1 MNAVGTAR
9 GLTVEQF
16 FERAAMRGE
25 RIAAGVRLWLVAAM
39 LVELF
44 GENHRELLAGET
56 KYVLRTIDY
65 ALALAFSIYTLWRL
79 RQPSPPKALLYAS
92 VALDPFVAA
101 ATLLPWMFWPDD
113 PFVGYLET
121 FATAGLVV
129 STFAAGT
136 RIDVR
141 VTSFGV
147 AVNLLVFSA
156 LLLAERLVA
165 PQALSYGAGRTV
177 VSLVIFASAALL
189 AVSTAR
195 RGRAMVLEARD
206 ATVTAERAHAGL
218 ASYVSPE
225 VADEALVRAITP
237 GVQRRTLAILFADLR
252 GFTGYAER
260 VEAATLVGEMNDY
273 FEEMIAAIDDNH
285 GTVDKFAGDA
295 IMAVFGASTS
305 SGDDA
310 AHAIRAA
317 HAMQKRLMRHNHDRA
332 KRNLS
337 PLLQGI
343 GVHFGQ
349 AVVGNIGTIKKLQH
363 TVMGDVVNVASRLE
377 SATKA
382 HRTCVFVSEDAV
394 RAAETSQGGSS
405 LPQITRF
412 GEVSL
417 AGREKPIAVY
427 TLSDS
432 VSDDL
437 LPAADAAI
445 EG

>member
-1 MNAVGTAR
+1 MALGAAR
-9 GLTVEQF
+9 GLTLEQF
-16 FERAAMRGE
+16 FERAAARGE
-25 RIAAGVRLWLVAAM
+25 RITARVRLFLAAAM
-39 LVELF
+39 LAELAV
-44 GENHRELLAGET
+44 ENHRELLAGET
-56 KYVLRTIDY
+56 KYVVRTVDY
-65 ALALAFSIYTLWRL
+65 AAAFAFSIYTLWRL
-79 RQPSPPKALLYAS
+79 RRPSPPKALLYVS
-92 VALDPFVAA
+92 VAVDPLVAG
-101 ATLLPWMFWPDD
+101 ATLLPWIFWPGD

-147 AVNLLVFSA
+147 AVNTLVFIALLVT
-156 LLLAERLVA
+156 ERLIA
-165 PQALSYGAGRTV
+165 PEALSYGAGRTA
-177 VSLVIFASAALL
+177 VSLVIFGSAALL
-189 AVSTAR
+189 AVSSAR
-195 RGRAMVLEARD
+195 RGRSMVLEARD

-218 ASYVSPE
+218 ASYVSAE
-225 VADEALVRAITP
+225 VADEALVRAVTP

-252 GFTGYAER
+252 GFTGYAEK
-260 VEAATLVGEMNDY
+260 VEAGTLVGEMNAY
-273 FEEMIAAIDDNH
+273 FEEMIAAIQENG

-305 SGDDA
+305 PEDDA
-310 AHAIRAA
+310 AHALRAA
-317 HAMQKRLMRHNHDRA
+317 HAMQRRLTRHNHARA
-332 KRNLS
+332 SRNLS

-382 HRTCVFVSEDAV
+382 HRTSVFLSEDAV
-394 RAAETSQGGSS
+394 RAAESSQSAS
-405 LPQITRF
+405 DLPQMTPF

-417 AGREKPIAVY
+417 AGREKPIRVY
-427 TLSDS
+427 TLNDS

-445 EG
+445 EA